1 MAFPFRKLDCPRLSL
16 SAELDVSTQTVNR
29 GLDRKARV
37 AVIVAV
43 ALLIAVPVYLI
54 IKLVAAQLRAPERQ
68 QVLHPQEGQLVTL
81 RDGST
86 MFIQR
91 SSMGERMAA
100 WLKLKPSGEQAFDI
114 GNANFTPGSST
125 LTKEGWEHVIQ
136 FAQILEV
143 NRGVRAV
150 ILVAPYHGDEATT
163 KVEKERANR
172 IREEVM
178 KQGVNA
184 EQIVVARE
192 AFAPGHDPS
201 RDEGLEVVLTNKG

>member
-1 MAFPFRKLDCPRLSL
+1 MALGFRELDCPPRN
-16 SAELDVSTQTVNR
+16 AESDVSTQTVNR

-37 AVIVAV
+37 AIIVAV
-43 ALLIAVPVYLI
+43 ALLIAVPAYLI
-54 IKLVAAQLRAPERQ
+54 ARLVAAQLRTPERQ
-68 QVLHPQEGQLVTL
+68 QVLRPQEGQLITL

-91 SSMGERMAA
+91 SSMSERMAA
-100 WLKLKPSGEQAFDI
+100 WLKLNDSGEQAFDI

-125 LTKEGWEHVIQ
+125 LTKDGWEHVIQ
-136 FAQILEV
+136 FAHILEV
-143 NRGVRAV
+143 NRNVRAV
-150 ILVAPYHGDEATT
+150 ILFAPHHGDGATT

-192 AFAPGHDPS
+192 AFARGHDAT